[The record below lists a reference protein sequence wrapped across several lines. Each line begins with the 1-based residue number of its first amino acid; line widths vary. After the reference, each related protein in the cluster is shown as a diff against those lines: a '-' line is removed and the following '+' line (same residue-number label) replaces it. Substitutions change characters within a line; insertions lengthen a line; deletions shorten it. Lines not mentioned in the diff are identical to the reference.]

1 MGHGAGKPLEQF
13 QTGESPFS
21 SVFRDSAKYQ
31 IRPPEWPYLL
41 PLSNQPTVR
50 TGCFQFS
57 QKSYPIYIDKYRFSV
72 PKRQLPIQADLIINR
87 LRWEAMVDRQLD
99 AFDVDDDAPHVPSA
113 DPMSNPQSRR
123 KPVHVS

>member
-1 MGHGAGKPLEQF
+1 M
-13 QTGESPFS
+13 
-21 SVFRDSAKYQ
+21 
-31 IRPPEWPYLL
+31 
-41 PLSNQPTVR
+41 
-50 TGCFQFS
+50 
-57 QKSYPIYIDKYRFSV
+57 
-72 PKRQLPIQADLIINR
+72 PKRQLPIQADLISNH